1 MYEKMKTLI
10 LNNAYTV
17 VEARDTLNSLLFSNQ
32 LTPAQFDELYAM
44 IPDLPLTSAE
54 LEEKMQ
60 NEGIARR
67 IETLEEQMQKVLAL
81 LEAPTEPEA
90 PEQGTIDN
98 PIPAASGMIYYR
110 EKYYSEGGKIYLCTR
125 DTEIEIA
132 YVPSQLIGIYF
143 AEAADENERH

>member
-32 LTPAQFDELYAM
+32 ITPAQFDELYAM
-44 IPDLPLTSAE
+44 VPDLPLTSAE

-60 NEGIARR
+60 NEGLVRR
-67 IETLEEQMQKVLAL
+67 VETLEEQMQKVLAL
-81 LEAPTEPEA
+81 LEAPTEPEV
-90 PEQGTIDN
+90 PERGTIDN
-98 PIPAASGMIYYR
+98 PIPAASGMIYY
-110 EKYYSEGGKIYLCTR
+110 EGKYYSEGDKIYLCTR
-125 DTEIEIA
+125 DSEIQIP

-143 AEAADENERH
+143 SEAANEN